1 MKKLIKWLSFSA
13 IAISS
18 LGMLETVNAAR
29 VTYDSTKYK
38 YKTRPVRR
46 RVVYERG
53 SRAGDV
59 LAPAATGALIGGIA
73 GGGRGAGI
81 GAGVGLGLGLL
92 NSRPRYRE
100 VVYEYDE
107 PEIIDDEDIE
117 ESGG

>member
-1 MKKLIKWLSFSA
+1 MKTLIKRLIFGVSI
-13 IAISS
+13 IAS
-18 LGMLETVNAAR
+18 LGLFELLEAAR
-29 VTYDSTKYK
+29 VVYNT
-38 YKTRPVRR
+38 TRNSSNARRR
-46 RVVYERG
+46 RVVYRDRG

-92 NSRPRYRE
+92 GSSRPRYREE

-107 PEIIDDEDIE
+107 PEEMYDYYDEED
-117 ESGG
+117 